1 LGFDDLPQLFIK
13 PMFPHHGMMPKSPL
27 GPGAKG
33 RVDVDSVSGSPVD
46 GAWLDLSMEDKH
58 LLSMYRQMAG
68 SGQTEA
74 PRTPIASITNVELL
88 PEKSISD
95 PAQGTGSRGASL
107 KKNRKG
113 TKESPVGPMA
123 IGSYSLPATPAKPQQ
138 ANIEISIP
146 GLDGMKEW
154 RDKQSASRPSSASRP
169 LTVSRPVSAKGRPSL
184 RLHEELP
191 RHAAE
196 DPRDCALHLMVQGHQ
211 MDADRALY
219 LAFEPLFDDIT
230 TGMDA
235 GIHEDKKDSERQL
248 TTSVGEPDAGA
259 NRKAPVDRPDF
270 QIEPWLTVADGDASK
285 MNVGSASSTLKSR
298 AGSRP
303 VSAGASRPTSA
314 SRAQV
319 VRTPALI
326 AAEQQLEEKQQQTEH
341 TEQQHK
347 RQLDQAQQQ
356 HPNEQLEEYVQ
367 EPQSAAH
374 SLDSSEQAGF
384 ASGQH
389 EEGVNRENDAAHVI
403 TRSTIKPGSSPMTAA
418 TVNMSDC
425 QPGPPTAVTGS
436 EHSHDLRSKGFVT
449 TFVPMLDKCTAN
461 VLTLLCLLCNHR
473 ENSFSSDLTIGRHTG
488 S

>member
-1 LGFDDLPQLFIK
+1 VAAWTPIPDFGFDDLPQLFTK
-13 PMFPHHGMMPKSPL
+13 PMFPHHGMMPKSPH

-33 RVDVDSVSGSPVD
+33 RADVDLVSGSPVD
-46 GAWLDLSMEDKH
+46 GAWLDLSMEDEH

-74 PRTPIASITNVELL
+74 PRTPRASITNVELL
-88 PEKSISD
+88 PEKGIND
-95 PAQGTGSRGASL
+95 PAPGTGSRGASP

-113 TKESPVGPMA
+113 AKDSPAGPMA
-123 IGSYSLPATPAKPQQ
+123 IRSYSLPATPAKPQQ

-169 LTVSRPVSAKGRPSL
+169 LTVSRPVSAKGRPAL

-196 DPRDCALHLMVQGHQ
+196 DPRDCALHLIVQGHQ

-219 LAFEPLFDDIT
+219 QTFEPLFDGIT

-235 GIHEDKKDSERQL
+235 GIHEEKQDSERPPL
-248 TTSVGEPDAGA
+248 TTSVGEP
-259 NRKAPVDRPDF
+259 
-270 QIEPWLTVADGDASK
+270 
-285 MNVGSASSTLKSR
+285 
-298 AGSRP
+298 
-303 VSAGASRPTSA
+303 GASRPTSA

-326 AAEQQLEEKQQQTEH
+326 AAEQQMEEKQQQTEH
-341 TEQQHK
+341 TEQKHK

-356 HPNEQLEEYVQ
+356 QQQPNEQLEEYVQ
-367 EPQSAAH
+367 EPQSAEH
-374 SLDSSEQAGF
+374 SLDSSEQADF

-389 EEGVNRENDAAHVI
+389 AEGANRENEAAHVV

-425 QPGPPTAVTGS
+425 QPGPPPAVTGS
-436 EHSHDLRSKGFVT
+436 EHSHGLRSKGFVT
-449 TFVPMLDKCTAN
+449 TLVPELDKCTAN
-461 VLTLLCLLCNHR
+461 VLSLLCLLCHHR
-473 ENSFSSDLTIGRHTG
+473 ENPFSSDLTIGRHTG

>member
-1 LGFDDLPQLFIK
+1 
-13 PMFPHHGMMPKSPL
+13 
-27 GPGAKG
+27 
-33 RVDVDSVSGSPVD
+33 
-46 GAWLDLSMEDKH
+46 
-58 LLSMYRQMAG
+58 
-68 SGQTEA
+68 
-74 PRTPIASITNVELL
+74 
-88 PEKSISD
+88 
-95 PAQGTGSRGASL
+95 
-107 KKNRKG
+107 
-113 TKESPVGPMA
+113 
-123 IGSYSLPATPAKPQQ
+123 
-138 ANIEISIP
+138 
-146 GLDGMKEW
+146 
-154 RDKQSASRPSSASRP
+154 
-169 LTVSRPVSAKGRPSL
+169 
-184 RLHEELP
+184 
-191 RHAAE
+191 
-196 DPRDCALHLMVQGHQ
+196 

-341 TEQQHK
+341 TGQQHK

-356 HPNEQLEEYVQ
+356 QQPNEQLEEYVR

-374 SLDSSEQAGF
+374 SLDGSEHA
-384 ASGQH
+384 
-389 EEGVNRENDAAHVI
+389 D
-403 TRSTIKPGSSPMTAA
+403 
-418 TVNMSDC
+418 
-425 QPGPPTAVTGS
+425 TGS
-436 EHSHDLRSKGFVT
+436 EHRHGLRSNGFVT
-449 TFVPMLDKCTAN
+449 TFVPCLIHAN
-461 VLTLLCLLCNHR
+461 ILSLLCLLRNHR